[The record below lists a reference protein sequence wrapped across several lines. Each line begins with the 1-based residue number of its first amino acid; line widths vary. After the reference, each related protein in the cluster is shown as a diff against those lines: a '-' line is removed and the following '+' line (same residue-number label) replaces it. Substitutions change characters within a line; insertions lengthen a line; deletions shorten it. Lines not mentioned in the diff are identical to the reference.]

1 MSNYINTSLLRALS
15 LFLLLLWSSCSDED
29 QITIEEV
36 TTEALLQA
44 VIDEKVGNDTNKLV
58 GVSVSIRVGDE
69 ERWKL
74 VGGISQLGQPITG
87 DMKFGIGSITKTV
100 VAATT
105 MKLVDEGIL
114 TLEDTIEDW
123 LTLDLENVD
132 NSITIEDLRYLRQ
145 FII

>member
-1 MSNYINTSLLRALS
+1 M
-15 LFLLLLWSSCSDED
+15 
-29 QITIEEV
+29 
-36 TTEALLQA
+36 
-44 VIDEKVGNDTNKLV
+44 